1 MSDSHEEDSSEERAR
16 AVKSRTRKPMTYV
29 TDKMR
34 LKMLLLITE
43 FGLSCYMA
51 AKVLG
56 MPYTNAK
63 VIYRVFRLDKRVV

>member
-1 MSDSHEEDSSEERAR
+1 MEESAETSTDERITSR
-16 AVKSRTRKPMTYV
+16 KSRSRKPMMYV

-51 AKVLG
+51 AKVLE

-63 VIYRVFRLDKRVV
+63 VIYRVFRMDKRIV

>member
-1 MSDSHEEDSSEERAR
+1 MSDSQEEDSSEERAR